1 MSEVTLLTSQTVY
14 ERLHQLADGRA
25 ASVKV
30 DRDALSQL
38 LIDHAVLVRA
48 LRNKGGRVIEPAGA
62 PLRRR
67 VK

>member
-1 MSEVTLLTSQTVY
+1 MSEVTLLTNQDTY
-14 ERLHQLADGRA
+14 ERLHRLANSRA
-25 ASVKV
+25 ATVKM

-38 LIDHAVLVRA
+38 LIDHAVLVRT
-48 LRNKGGRVIEPAGA
+48 LRNKGGRVIEPASA